1 MIKDNDNYELKDA
14 VTDLRKDII
23 DFNNQN
29 QAVISKLELLEK
41 EIIKS
46 ELNVEKIIDAGND
59 VDENNRVRN
68 EDVMKKMQ
76 EAMNYLTKE
85 KQNISEEVIES
96 LGLKE
101 TSIAIQNALEK
112 LNEISS
118 MLKTSLEN
126 NNSGIEIL
134 KSQTSS
140 LASSIRDI
148 QKLTTSLGLNMDYTR
163 EVQEIIKFIKQKSKR
178 GISID
183 ELRFRFNEKIVKDVL
198 EKGEDAGYWSFKFW

>member
-198 EKGEDAGYWSFKFW
+198 EKGEDAGYWSFKF